1 MHKFK
6 LNRRKKINQSSLF
19 QTPFNMGL
27 ALLYMESSI
36 FYFEEREN
44 PEKTSEDMG
53 RNKEGHPISAFTRGI
68 GNRVLW

>member
-1 MHKFK
+1 
-6 LNRRKKINQSSLF
+6 
-19 QTPFNMGL
+19 MGL